1 MKTAYSISIF
11 VLTTVFLLLYGKTDT
26 QADISTLTSTEK
38 LSDELAL
45 RQAILKRE
53 KESLEKIKKDIAA
66 QKENRDKKLA
76 TLQTAPVTD
85 AMLEEAR
92 LSMEAAKVNVESARL
107 DLDGEKHRIQA
118 LQSQLENIQNKIS
131 SLGNKQTQS
140 SRLQT
145 RLKGLQALINIE
157 QQYMDL
163 LSQRMYLLGQ
173 EADLATS
180 WWQSVQ
186 AVYQK
191 QQQRR
196 HQESLED
203 MKRRLEHMEDKART
217 DTMRIEKE
225 LSVIKGD
232 DPGSIA
238 KRQFLKRQLEFID
251 ESLNILRTRIR
262 IQSMKSRHDSLV
274 LTGLSN
280 IPADNLKNTIEA
292 LQDISSQLG
301 PLMEVTTGKLE
312 VLQKQW
318 ALLQKQYALK
328 NISNT
333 LFAKEK
339 KIVTGL
345 IDQFSSLLNTIKS
358 FQAQTQQDIQRV
370 ETAYARSVQ
379 QSLTAHENLPRTIT
393 AWQGILKELYTLP
406 SRIKGI
412 FIDMGKDIT
421 NGWRQ
426 SDPGHRLLLVG
437 ISIALLII
445 TLLLGRL
452 PDIRHIPPS
461 MELRLSARIKA
472 TIYALL
478 RRCRIA
484 ILVGGEIILTAWLVH
499 IEPMRFN
506 ILLLFVLMLFVLW
519 AAINLS
525 YLIFASNLV
534 PPSQRQP
541 KMHHMI
547 VCLSTISA
555 ILALLMGLGNAGI
568 LSDTLKDVID
578 RLFMVLLLLSVYF
591 FMRLRA
597 MLISRL
603 GPNHKSRFW
612 IHIMGLA
619 SLSIPLTALCA
630 AIVGLAGYI
639 NLARF
644 VASQLVIVLGVII
657 SWILIRDISR
667 DLIRSRKLKL
677 ESANIQLDTSRS
689 SFIASLQR
697 LLDLL
702 LFAGV
707 LYILARIYGW
717 NTGNAVDT
725 FLKSWLDY
733 PLFHIGKQ
741 TITLIN
747 ILFSLFLFL
756 FFMHLSS
763 LARNITY
770 MLMRKNVSDRG
781 LRNSL
786 SIFTQYAVL
795 IIGVMIALNSMGLNL
810 TSLTVFAGAL
820 GVGIGFGLQNIA
832 NNLISGLILLAERPV
847 RVEDWISIGEN
858 QGIISHIGM
867 RSLMLKTWDNQ
878 DVIIPNADVITTPVT
893 NWTLSDN
900 LIRTVLQVGIRY
912 QDDPHKAQGIIM
924 DAVSMV
930 PEVSLQKK
938 PKVYLTEF
946 ADSSVN
952 FRVDFYSELDTQ
964 HSKMEVKSS
973 VMFAIWDALKDA
985 DIGIPFPQ
993 QDIYIKEIPVHVAT
1007 SGQYGTPPGHKD
1019 AQGTDASPENS
1030 PKTGYETTPHY
1041 KTTPS

>member
-1 MKTAYSISIF
+1 MKTACSTLIT
-11 VLTTVFLLLYGKTDT
+11 VLCTVFLLLCGPTGIKADTATLIIPGKV
-26 QADISTLTSTEK
+26 
-38 LSDELAL
+38 SDELVL
-45 RQAILKRE
+45 RKTIIDRE
-53 KESLEKIKKDIAA
+53 KESLEKIKKDIEA
-66 QKENRDKKLA
+66 QKRNRDKKLA
-76 TLQTAPVTD
+76 ALQATPVTD
-85 AMLEEAR
+85 ALLEEAR

-107 DLDGEKHRIQA
+107 DLGSEKHRIQA
-118 LQSQLENIQNKIS
+118 LQSQLENIQNRLPSPGHKQ
-131 SLGNKQTQS
+131 GNQAQATK
-140 SRLQT
+140 LEEK
-145 RLKGLQALINIE
+145 LKELQALINIE
-157 QQYMDL
+157 QQYSNL
-163 LSQRMYLLGQ
+163 LAQRVSLLEQ
-173 EADLATS
+173 KADLAAS

-186 AVYQK
+186 AVFKK

-196 HQESLED
+196 HQESIED
-203 MKRRLEHMEDKART
+203 MKRRLEHMEDKARI

-225 LSVIKGD
+225 LSEIKGD
-232 DPGSIA
+232 DPGSTA
-238 KRQFLKRQLEFID
+238 KKQFLKRQLEFID
-251 ESLNILRTRIR
+251 ESLNILRTKIR

-274 LTGLSN
+274 LTGLAN
-280 IPADNLKNTIEA
+280 VPAEKLKNTIEV
-292 LQDISSQLG
+292 LKDIRSQLAPMIG
-301 PLMEVTTGKLE
+301 VTRGKLE

-328 NISNT
+328 NISSS
-333 LFAKEK
+333 LFTREK

-345 IDQFSSLLNTIKS
+345 IDQFSSLLNTMKA
-358 FQAQTQQDIQRV
+358 FQTQIQQDIQKV
-370 ETAYARSVQ
+370 ESAYARSVQ
-379 QSLTAHENLPRTIT
+379 QSLTAHENLPRDIN
-393 AWQGILKELYTLP
+393 AWKGILTELYKLP
-406 SRIKGI
+406 SRLKGI
-412 FIDMGKDIT
+412 FLDIGKDIVC
-421 NGWRQ
+421 GWKQ
-426 SDPGHRLLLVG
+426 ADTGHRLLFIG
-437 ISIALLII
+437 ISILLLII

-452 PDIRHIPPS
+452 PDINQIPPS
-461 MELRLSARIKA
+461 LELRFSARVKA
-472 TIYALL
+472 TAYALL
-478 RRCRIA
+478 RQCRMAMLI
-484 ILVGGEIILTAWLVH
+484 GGEVIVAAWLFNV
-499 IEPMRFN
+499 EPMRFT
-506 ILLLFVLMLFVLW
+506 ILLLFVLVLFALW

-525 YLIFASNLV
+525 YLIFTSKIV
-534 PPSQRQP
+534 PAAQRQP

-547 VCLSTISA
+547 IFGSVISA
-555 ILALLMGLGNAGI
+555 VLAILMGLGNAGI
-568 LSDTLKDVID
+568 LSDTLKDVVD

-597 MLISRL
+597 MLIARL
-603 GPNHKSRFW
+603 GPDHKSRFW
-612 IHIMGLA
+612 IHIIGLA

-657 SWILIRDISR
+657 TWILIRDVAR
-667 DLIRSRKLKL
+667 DLIRYRKLKL
-677 ESANIQLDTSRS
+677 ESANIQSDTSRS
-689 SFIASLQR
+689 SFMASLQR

-707 LYILARIYGW
+707 LYTLARIYGW

-747 ILFSLFLFL
+747 ILISLFLFL

-763 LARNITY
+763 LARNVTY
-770 MLMRKNVSDRG
+770 MLMKKNVSDRG

-795 IIGVMIALNSMGLNL
+795 IIGAMIALNSMGLNL

-847 RVEDWISIGEN
+847 RVDDWISIGEN

-912 QDDPHKAQGIIM
+912 QDDPHKAQEVIM

-952 FRVDFYSELDTQ
+952 FKVVFYSELDSQ
-964 HSKMEVKSS
+964 HSKLEAKSN

-993 QDIYIKEIPVHVAT
+993 QDIYIKEIPAHMTSCKQAAAEPDLAVAEE
-1007 SGQYGTPPGHKD
+1007 D
-1019 AQGTDASPENS
+1019 APRSDITAI
-1030 PKTGYETTPHY
+1030 TT
-1041 KTTPS
+1041 